1 MLNIFTIKNKQTNK
15 QNIWDT
21 WYEQHMP
28 STSPLIVEVMGFGS
42 EARSQDQ
49 EVSTQQ

>member
-1 MLNIFTIKNKQTNK
+1 MGHL
-15 QNIWDT
+15 

-28 STSPLIVEVMGFGS
+28 STSPLMVSPLIVEVKGFGS
-42 EARSQDQ
+42 EAKSQNQ